1 MDANLPL
8 IVANLCRSSL
18 QRHYPINPAKLCTA
32 LLSLHPTTTLL
43 SCCHCTQPQHHCI
56 VVIAPNHDIML
67 LLSLHP
73 NTTSLYCCHCT
84 QPRHHCTVVIAH
96 NHDITVLLS
105 LHTTTTSLYCCHCI
119 QQRSTVYAL
128 LCVAKQRPNGTTDIV
143 FIHVLIAL

>member
-84 QPRHHCTVVIAH
+84 QPRHHCTVVIAF
-96 NHDITVLLS
+96 NNDLQYMRCCVLLNNDQTELLTLYLSTSS
-105 LHTTTTSLYCCHCI
+105 LHCSHYTRQRHNNATALYKTTS
-119 QQRSTVYAL
+119 
-128 LCVAKQRPNGTTDIV
+128 
-143 FIHVLIAL
+143 